1 MPNVE
6 VRKVETEYHE
16 TGVGVS
22 PRTDVSYEVGAVI
35 EGKWVS
41 FASVN
46 ASRLESLPDDKQD
59 AEPEQQP
66 QPSKPQPSKG

>member
-1 MPNVE
+1 ME

-22 PRTDVSYEVGAVI
+22 GRTDVTYEVGAVI

-41 FASVN
+41 FASVSE
-46 ASRLESLPDDKQD
+46 SRLASLPDDEEKGTT
-59 AEPEQQP
+59 AK
-66 QPSKPQPSKG
+66 SKPNG